1 MSLVIQNLGKKFSN
15 SDKPTLQDINLE
27 VKDGEFVC
35 IVGSSGCGKTTLLNL
50 IAGLEQPTPS
60 GEVTIDGVRITKPGA
75 DRTRHVPGTR
85 SFSLA
90 ECDRKCQI
98 SADAGRGLS

>member
-50 IAGLEQPTPS
+50 IAGLEQPTS
-60 GEVTIDGVRITKPGA
+60 GEVTIDGVRITNPALTVPSCSRNTVFFPG
-75 DRTRHVPGTR
+75 
-85 SFSLA
+85 
-90 ECDRKCQI
+90 
-98 SADAGRGLS
+98 